1 MISYEH
7 ARQVVRQEAQAFGAR
22 FMSQEEVSL
31 SCAVGRVL
39 AEPVVAP
46 LSIQPFDNS
55 AMDGYAV
62 LRSDLSGAS
71 SAHPVFLK
79 KEGVIAA
86 GDCATHTALQSGTCL
101 QIMTGAPLPQ
111 GADAVI
117 PVEQVMQKD
126 GGVACSF
133 CPSIGDH
140 IRKAGADILA
150 GTQIMLAGHRVTSS
164 DILPLAS
171 LGVSSVKV
179 FRKLRVAF
187 LATGKELVSDLSQPL
202 QMGQIYNSNL
212 PYAKAVLEVLGV
224 DCVETITI
232 PDDPAHLVGVLKQ
245 LRTSQLDVIISSGAV
260 SAGSFDFVRESLEE
274 TGAEILFHKVKMKP
288 GKPNLFARLPDGV
301 LYFGLPGNP
310 SATATGL
317 RFFVEPA
324 IREIYRQKP
333 ERSLRVRVESSYRK
347 KAGLQIFLKAKLFL
361 KQDGGF
367 GVTFLEGQESFMV
380 HPFLKMNCWAV
391 LPEESE
397 GVQDGDF
404 VDVYFLSSEQTLAL
418 S

>member
-7 ARQVVRQEAQAFGAR
+7 ARKIVIQESRSCFL
-22 FMSQEEVSL
+22 SQEEVSL
-31 SCAVGRVL
+31 SCAVGRVV
-39 AEPVVAP
+39 AEPIVAP

-62 LRSDLSGAS
+62 LCSDLSGAS
-71 SAHPVFLK
+71 NAHPVFLK
-79 KEGVIAA
+79 KAGVIAA
-86 GDCATHTALQSGTCL
+86 GDCAVHDVLRSGTCL
-101 QIMTGAPLPQ
+101 QIMTGAALPQ
-111 GADAVI
+111 GADAII
-117 PVEQVMQKD
+117 PVEQVTQKE
-126 GGVACSF
+126 GGIECSF
-133 CPSIGDH
+133 CPSMGDH
-140 IRKAGADILA
+140 IRKAGADIAA
-150 GTQIMLAGHRVTSS
+150 GTQVIPAGHRITFS

-171 LGVSSVKV
+171 LGVSSIKV
-179 FRKLRVAF
+179 FRKLRVVF

-212 PYAKAVLEVLGV
+212 PYAKAVLETLGV

-245 LRTSQLDVIISSGAV
+245 LRTSHLDMIISSGAV

-310 SATATGL
+310 SATAAGL
-317 RFFVEPA
+317 RFLVEPS

-333 ERSLRVRVESSYRK
+333 ECFLRVRAKSSYRK
-347 KAGLQIFLKAKLFL
+347 KAGLQLFLKAKLFL
-361 KQDGGF
+361 EQDGGF
-367 GVTFLEGQESFMV
+367 VVNFLEGQESFMV

-397 GVQDGDF
+397 GVRAGDF
-404 VDVYFLSSEQTLAL
+404 VEVYFLNSDQTLAL